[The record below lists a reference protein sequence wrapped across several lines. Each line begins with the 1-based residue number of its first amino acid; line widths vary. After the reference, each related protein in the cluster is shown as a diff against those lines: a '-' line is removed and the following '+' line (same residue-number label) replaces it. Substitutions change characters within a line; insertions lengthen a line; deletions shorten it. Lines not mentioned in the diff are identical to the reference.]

1 MDISEKKTLFIGLLL
16 GSINANAFLDF
27 NSYAPGFDTNSNSFG
42 PMNNARG
49 PWNYGYNRA
58 IPVSTDK
65 ARAMQ
70 KKAAEANK

>member
-1 MDISEKKTLFIGLLL
+1 
-16 GSINANAFLDF
+16 
-27 NSYAPGFDTNSNSFG
+27 
-42 PMNNARG
+42 MNNARG